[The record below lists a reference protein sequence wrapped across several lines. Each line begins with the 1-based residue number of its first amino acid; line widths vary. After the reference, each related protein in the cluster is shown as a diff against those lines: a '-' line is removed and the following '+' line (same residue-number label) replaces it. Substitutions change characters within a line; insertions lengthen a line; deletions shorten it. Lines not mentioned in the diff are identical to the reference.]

1 MTRLRLQYIHRFR
14 DRHGKVRHYFRRDG
28 FRRVPLPGLPGSDQ
42 FMAAYQAALA
52 GDTAPKLPIGATRTR
67 PGTVSALV
75 VSYYSSSE
83 FRTLSEA
90 TRATYRGIIERFRAE
105 HGDKRVALLG
115 REHIAKM
122 MAKKV
127 ETPAAANNW
136 LRMVRL
142 LMRHAREAGLRGD
155 DPTVDVRGI
164 KIKTEGFHTWSEGE
178 IAAFEA
184 KHPKGT
190 RARLALALLLYTAQ
204 RRSDVIRMG
213 RQHISDGALRIRQQK
228 TGIVVEIPVHPDLRA
243 TLDATPSEHLTFL
256 TTKHGEPFTAPGFT
270 NWFREC
276 VEDAELPK
284 GCAPHGLRKAAARR
298 LAEAGCTAH
307 EIMSFTGHTTL
318 KEVQRYTAAADRRQ
332 LADSAAAKIGRRT
345 ASGKPE

>member
-28 FRRVPLPGLPGSDQ
+28 FKRVPLPGLPGSDQ
-42 FMAAYQAALA
+42 FMAAYRAALA

-67 PGTVSALV
+67 PGTVAALV

-83 FRTLSEA
+83 FRALSEA
-90 TRATYRGIIERFRAE
+90 TQATYRGIIERFRAE

-164 KIKTEGFHTWSEGE
+164 KIKTEGFHTWGEGE

-276 VEDAELPK
+276 VEAAELPK

-318 KEVQRYTAAADRRQ
+318 KEVQRYTAAADRRR